1 MNSPLI
7 NTTPE
12 HWTATGIFSFRRGLF
27 GGAVLYIEEIKS
39 EFRPKFSGHTP
50 ANWILAHRWRRAKL
64 HEARSIHSR
73 KTAPFFHHKIQE
85 MVPRMSTQILPEALF
100 YAALIDAKICPQ
112 TLEEL
117 RSVVPGSCMRRKLD
131 AVLAAHNHLVAQAV
145 KAARIEALREASEI
159 VGMPLPERIAAFQRL
174 IDKEEAK

>member
-1 MNSPLI
+1 
-7 NTTPE
+7 
-12 HWTATGIFSFRRGLF
+12 
-27 GGAVLYIEEIKS
+27 
-39 EFRPKFSGHTP
+39 
-50 ANWILAHRWRRAKL
+50 
-64 HEARSIHSR
+64 
-73 KTAPFFHHKIQE
+73 
-85 MVPRMSTQILPEALF
+85 MSTQILPEALF

-117 RSVVPGSCMRRKLD
+117 RSVVPGTCMRRKLD